1 MGRVKAKKCFS
12 NKKIQGGNSVL
23 QIVSKKVKT
32 ERGKCIYNKKKER
45 WKRRKERLKEK
56 KLN

>member
-1 MGRVKAKKCFS
+1 M
-12 NKKIQGGNSVL
+12 

-32 ERGKCIYNKKKER
+32 ERGKCSYDKKKER

-56 KLN
+56 KTELKINGAVVV